1 MQSVNH
7 RSRKGPQFVHHRSA
21 ILSAFVLSDRSED
34 RPLISVSRWSVNYL
48 VPRVYPGWRGRHPLQ
63 ALRSN
68 TLPTPPYLN
77 EANSQVPRL
86 NLSLVVNLFCVKI
99 CWVPPSL
106 IGLLLLQVQYL
117 WYADDSQRNVL
128 LRKDSNL
135 EYQIANCDEVMVHRC
150 RAVNPPLLQ
159 ILRIDGQ
166 WVIDDVIMQGT
177 WCPFLQKKKTREK
190 DVVLIVTF
198 YLIGLLPTN
207 HIIAYI
213 TMAYRSLWGNA
224 QC

>member
-1 MQSVNH
+1 MNS
-7 RSRKGPQFVHHRSA
+7 
-21 ILSAFVLSDRSED
+21 L
-34 RPLISVSRWSVNYL
+34 
-48 VPRVYPGWRGRHPLQ
+48 
-63 ALRSN
+63 
-68 TLPTPPYLN
+68 LPTPPYLN

-177 WCPFLQKKKTREK
+177 WRPFLQKKKNARKRCCFNCNILPNWFTSHQSHYCLYYNGIPEFVRKYSMLTEK
-190 DVVLIVTF
+190 
-198 YLIGLLPTN
+198 
-207 HIIAYI
+207 
-213 TMAYRSLWGNA
+213 
-224 QC
+224 